1 MEHLV
6 KWERYGHN
14 HDTRRRAGL
23 SIYQAHNLGLWSEQ
37 QEPGI
42 AVNDMSG
49 YSWFHGSS
57 MPMSCWTTIGNQARN
72 E

>member
-14 HDTRRRAGL
+14 HDTRRRA
-23 SIYQAHNLGLWSEQ
+23 GLWSEQ

-57 MPMSCWTTIGNQARN
+57 MPMSCWTTIGNQAWN
-72 E
+72 G